1 MFPPLPPRLHLM
13 RSRKG
18 HRHEYCWVAVADSA
32 ADSLASVWCHEV
44 AQTGPLA
51 GESARIFKSEVK
63 TMQDNDQDEDPK
75 AQERSAVEGQV
86 IDPTADVHKSRERR
100 DYS

>member
-1 MFPPLPPRLHLM
+1 MNIAGWQWLILLLILLLLFGATKLPRLA
-13 RSRKG
+13 RS
-18 HRHEYCWVAVADSA
+18 
-32 ADSLASVWCHEV
+32 L
-44 AQTGPLA
+44 

>member
-1 MFPPLPPRLHLM
+1 MNIAGWQWLILLLILLLLFGATKLPKLA
-13 RSRKG
+13 RS
-18 HRHEYCWVAVADSA
+18 
-32 ADSLASVWCHEV
+32 L
-44 AQTGPLA
+44 

-63 TMQDNDQDEDPK
+63 TMQDKDEDEGTADSEP
-75 AQERSAVEGQV
+75 SAVEGRV